1 MARFTRRQTLKIIG
15 LGTAAALM
23 PFSLAKAV
31 GQRRHGLSA
40 FGDLKY
46 PEGFE
51 AFDYVRPDA
60 PKGGRMS
67 LVPSSFAFNQ
77 DSATFNT
84 LNSFVL
90 SGQSPVGME
99 LTFDS
104 LMARAEDE
112 PDSYYGL
119 VAESVSLSEDNKEAI
134 FHLNPDAR
142 FHDGTSLTA
151 DDVLFSLDI
160 LGREGHTSIRNGLLS
175 LESATRDGD
184 DVRITVS
191 GDFPI
196 STLLFVVG
204 LPIFSA
210 LYWQDRSFTA
220 STMEAPLGSGPYRV
234 GMVRAGTSI
243 TYRRVEDY
251 WGKDLPVN
259 RGKHNFDEV
268 RYDFFRDRDSA
279 FTAFTANTY
288 DLREEFTARTWAT
301 RYDFPAVRQ
310 GRVVMEELI
319 DESPA
324 GGQAWH
330 FNARLEKFSDIRVR
344 EAIALAFDFE
354 WANANL
360 FHGLYNRTHSFFEN
374 SPMKA
379 EDMPSE
385 AELALLEPLRDE
397 LLPSVFEA
405 AYTPPITDGT
415 GRNRANL
422 RRAATLLDEAGI
434 RNDGGTRRL
443 ANGNAFEIEFLMA
456 DNGFLRIVE
465 PYATNLRTLGI
476 VARPRLVDAS
486 QYRSRVNEF
495 DFDMITV
502 RTAVPLSPSPALMSF
517 FHSSLVDVSG
527 GRNVAGIRSDAV
539 DALVNHMLEAQ
550 DREAYYT
557 AARAL
562 DRVLRASHFMVPQW
576 FKGTHT
582 IAYWNRFS
590 RPETKPKF
598 SRGIVNTWWYDA
610 EKAASL

>member
-23 PFSLAKAV
+23 PFSLARAV

-104 LMARAEDE
+104 LMALAEDE

-134 FHLNPDAR
+134 FHLNPAAR

-175 LESATRDGD
+175 LENATRVGD
-184 DVRITVS
+184 DVRITVF

-196 STLLFVVG
+196 STLLFVVS

-210 LYWQDRSFTA
+210 QYWQDRSFTA

-234 GMVRAGTSI
+234 GTVRAGTSI
-243 TYRRVEDY
+243 TFRRVEDY

-330 FNARLEKFSDIRVR
+330 FNTRREKFSDIRVR

-422 RRAATLLDEAGI
+422 RRAATLLDEAGV

-517 FHSSLVDVSG
+517 FHSSLADVSG

-539 DALVNHMLEAQ
+539 DTLVNHMLEAQ